1 MKKIT
6 RNKGLMPQNYD
17 TLLVGRGFSER
28 NLEQMRKF
36 YILFSQIPQTVSA
49 GSQKIQ
55 TVSGKF
61 ELKLSWSHYCEL
73 LKVEEPLARKF
84 YEQEAIQNNWSM
96 GELKRRKEFILINK
110 SYQSNKG
117 FNFRQSMC
125 IYFNT

>member
-1 MKKIT
+1 
-6 RNKGLMPQNYD
+6 MPQNYD

-36 YILFSQIPQTVSA
+36 YILFSQIP
-49 GSQKIQ
+49 Q

-117 FNFRQSMC
+117 FNFRQSMY
-125 IYFNT
+125 IISI